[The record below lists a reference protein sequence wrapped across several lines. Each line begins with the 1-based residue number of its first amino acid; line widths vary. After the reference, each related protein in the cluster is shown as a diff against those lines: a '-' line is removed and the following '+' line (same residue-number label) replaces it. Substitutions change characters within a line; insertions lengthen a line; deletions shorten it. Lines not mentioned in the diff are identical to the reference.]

1 MALRV
6 FLLGVGALAGEQ
18 IVELLQ
24 DNPLTEAT
32 EIKLFDTES
41 RAGQSLMVGGKANR
55 VALYESADFTK
66 ADLVLLCAPNVPE
79 LVVQAAVSAC
89 TLLDLHHHAAT
100 EDAELLVAEINAPH
114 FTLKKG
120 AIYRSPE
127 PSLLA
132 TALFLKAL
140 DSTRANPLRLTA
152 NIICP
157 ASLHDQAGVLALAKE
172 TSMLLNGREASDKL
186 LDAFLAFNVLAMPQ
200 PVDAAGEMPIERL
213 YRDGLP
219 RLSDEELEVSVTAVQ
234 APLFHGTAVTL
245 VIENQNRVEIS
256 QLTQAIDRQDK
267 LRYTEAKSASTQS
280 VTGVDECMVSR
291 LRFDVQDDR
300 IIKLTLLFDEQ
311 RLGRAS
317 NAVALIGSLT
327 TMH

>member
-1 MALRV
+1 MVLRV

-18 IVELLQ
+18 IIELLQ

-32 EIKLFDTES
+32 EIKLFDSES
-41 RAGQSLMVGGKANR
+41 RAGQSLMVGGKAHR

-79 LVVQAAVSAC
+79 LVVQAAIEAC
-89 TLLDLHHHAAT
+89 TLLDLHHHVAT
-100 EDAELLVAEINAPH
+100 EDAKLLVAEINAPC
-114 FTLKKG
+114 FTLQKG
-120 AIYRSPE
+120 VAYRSPE

-140 DSTRANPLRLTA
+140 ESTRAKPLRLTA

-157 ASLHDQAGVLALAKE
+157 ASLHDQAGILALAKE
-172 TSMLLNGREASDKL
+172 TSHLLNGREASDKL
-186 LDAFLAFNVLAMPQ
+186 LDAFLAFNLLAMPQ
-200 PVDAAGEMPIERL
+200 AVDADGEMPIERL

-219 RLSDEELEVSVTAVQ
+219 ALGDEALEVSVTAIQ

-245 VIENQNRVEIS
+245 VIENQNRVELS

-267 LRYTEAKSASTQS
+267 LRYTQAKSASTQS

-327 TMH
+327 PRH